1 MRIPPIKHHQA
12 VTTAVSI
19 VKNGKHAVKN
29 VVKQAVKQAVHQT
42 SKYAMPLPKKETNKA
57 VTVLLAAT
65 TLVPQISTR
74 LVKMA
79 TEHAEPIVNSGD
91 TFVRKVPKSATKK
104 VKAVAQKVVHP
115 TVPKSA
121 RTAKLMGAIENYDDS
136 LTSSFNELLLDN
148 EKKKNPLNGKAK
160 VFLKKAKEY
169 NVNPAVL
176 MAIAM
181 HESARVT
188 SEAAKLKRNVGGVMG
203 AKALKKF
210 KCVDSCI
217 EEMAQIVSKHHH
229 ESDINTVE
237 ELAYSGK
244 YCAKSSAKEWSTGVM
259 YYIKNLLS

>member
-1 MRIPPIKHHQA
+1 MRIPPIRHTQA
-12 VTTAVSI
+12 VTTAISI
-19 VKNGKHAVKN
+19 VKNGN
-29 VVKQAVKQAVHQT
+29 RVVKQAVKQAVAQT
-42 SKYAMPLPKKETNKA
+42 SKYAMPLPKKETNRA

-74 LVKMA
+74 LAKMA
-79 TEHAEPIVNSGD
+79 SEHAEPIVKSGD
-91 TFVRKVPKSATKK
+91 TFIRRAPTKK
-104 VKAVAQKVVHP
+104 VKAAAKKIIRP
-115 TVPKSA
+115 SIPKSA
-121 RTAKLMGAIENYDDS
+121 RTAKLMGTIENYDDS
-136 LTSSFNELLLDN
+136 LTSSFNELLLGN

-181 HESARVT
+181 HESARGA
-188 SEAAKLKRNVGGVMG
+188 SEAAKVKRNVGGVMG
-203 AKALKKF
+203 AKGLKKF
-210 KCVDSCI
+210 KSVDSCI
-217 EEMAQIVSKHHH
+217 EEMAQIVSKHHN

-244 YCAKSSAKEWSTGVM
+244 YCAKSAAKEWSTGVM

>member
-1 MRIPPIKHHQA
+1 MRIPPIKHNQA

-19 VKNGKHAVKN
+19 VKNGKHAVKH

-91 TFVRKVPKSATKK
+91 TFVRKVPKSA
-104 VKAVAQKVVHP
+104 
-115 TVPKSA
+115 

-181 HESARVT
+181 HESARGT

-244 YCAKSSAKEWSTGVM
+244 YCAKSAAKEWSTGVM